1 VSQANARPP
10 ASFALPDPLSAVE
23 TDAQIERVAELA
35 REIWLE
41 YYPQVIG
48 REQTEY
54 MIATLQSAAA
64 IGEQLRARTS
74 YFLLTRVP
82 PVLDGSP
89 LELGYAAVEARAGT
103 LFISKLYL
111 LAAAR
116 GKGLGQRALHAL
128 RDFARALGLCQLE
141 LTVNRNNALALR
153 AYERFG
159 MQVVGTKYAEI
170 GGGYAMD
177 DYVLRLDI
185 VEIDAEREAKP
196 SLAP

>member
-1 VSQANARPP
+1 A
-10 ASFALPDPLSAVE
+10 PLTPVE

-54 MIATLQSAAA
+54 MIANLQNAPA
-64 IGEQLRARTS
+64 IGEQVRAGMS

-82 PVLDGSP
+82 PALDGSAP
-89 LELGYAAVEARAGT
+89 DDSAPDVGYAAVEARPPA

-116 GKGLGQRALHAL
+116 GTGQGQRALHAL
-128 RDFARALGLCQLE
+128 RAHARALGLSRLE
-141 LTVNRNNALALR
+141 LTVNRNNTLALR

-159 MQVVGTKYAEI
+159 MQVVGTQYAEI

-177 DYVLRLDI
+177 DYVLRI
-185 VEIDAEREAKP
+185 EIEPEREAKS
-196 SLAP
+196 SLRP